1 MRLADAPHLGCGT
14 LPEKER
20 VPMAKVWVFVQQEGG
35 ATAIEYGIIASMI
48 FVVILGAV
56 TLFGVRVTSMW
67 TVVAT
72 HV

>member
-1 MRLADAPHLGCGT
+1 
-14 LPEKER
+14 
-20 VPMAKVWVFVQQEGG
+20 MAKVWVFVQQEGG